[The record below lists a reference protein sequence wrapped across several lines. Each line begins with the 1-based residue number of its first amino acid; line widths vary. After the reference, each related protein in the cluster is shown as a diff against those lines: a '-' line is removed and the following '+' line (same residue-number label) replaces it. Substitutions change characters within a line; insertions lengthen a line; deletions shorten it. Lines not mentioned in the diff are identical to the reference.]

1 MEAITRLLTWI
12 RDNWTAIVAIIGLLY
27 AIYLKAK
34 KTWEDWQKMT
44 EEEKQKELERQIE
57 VAKKILAELILSL
70 VSRAE
75 IEWQDEGAKLG
86 PIKRAQ
92 VIEEIFENLPVL
104 SYVTDQEEL
113 LAYID
118 ELIDKA
124 LVTVSQEMY
133 KHFSKHAKLYR
144 TGGDEFMAIFKK
156 GNFDFIE
163 GLVNNFQEDLKKT
176 EYRVA
181 CGIASYTPGDDIE
194 KIITICDERM
204 YSNKI
209 KIKKEE
215 GFKVI

>member
-44 EEEKQKELERQIE
+44 EEEKQKELEKQIE
-57 VAKKILAELILSL
+57 AAKKILAELILSL

-75 IEWQDEGAKLG
+75 IEWKDEGSKLG

-92 VIEEIFENLPVL
+92 VIEEVFEQLPVL
-104 SYVTDQEEL
+104 AYVADQEEL

-124 LVTVSQEMY
+124 LVIVRE
-133 KHFSKHAKLYR
+133 KIR
-144 TGGDEFMAIFKK
+144 TES
-156 GNFDFIE
+156 
-163 GLVNNFQEDLKKT
+163 
-176 EYRVA
+176 
-181 CGIASYTPGDDIE
+181 GIAE
-194 KIITICDERM
+194 
-204 YSNKI
+204 
-209 KIKKEE
+209 
-215 GFKVI
+215 